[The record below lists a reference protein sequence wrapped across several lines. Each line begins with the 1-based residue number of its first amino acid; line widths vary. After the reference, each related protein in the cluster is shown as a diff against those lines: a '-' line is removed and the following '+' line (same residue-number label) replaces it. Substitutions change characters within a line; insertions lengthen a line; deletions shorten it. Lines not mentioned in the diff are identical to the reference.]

1 MDTAVAFGKALR
13 CLRKQKAMTQ
23 EELADL
29 SGYQRNYVS
38 LLELGRNQP
47 TLTAILALSKALE
60 CSPLLLLKNTLEL
73 IDGPNLSE

>member
-1 MDTAVAFGKALR
+1 MDTAIAFGKALR
-13 CLRKQKAMTQ
+13 CLRKQKSMTQ

-47 TLTAILALSKALE
+47 TLAAILALSKALQ
-60 CSPLLLLKNTLEL
+60 CSLLLLLKNTLEL
-73 IDGPNLSE
+73 IDGTTATE